1 MTEFDPAPDRDSVD
15 TVRERWRESADTF
28 DRVYETALG
37 VTDPTSYD
45 EIARIADCSS
55 NAAKKHLDRL
65 AEMGIVRA
73 HRDARPARYER
84 NNGYL
89 EWQEASR
96 IAEERT
102 VDEIVDRVATL
113 EAEREEFHDRFD
125 ATDPSAV
132 SALDHDDA
140 GGDHQS
146 VHERMELL
154 ADWQAIERDVRLYD
168 LARRIAQNDGHL
180 VPV

>member
-1 MTEFDPAPDRDSVD
+1 MTEFDPAPDHDAVD
-15 TVRERWRESADTF
+15 AVRERWRESADTF

-37 VTDPTSYD
+37 VTEPTSYD
-45 EIARIADCSS
+45 EIARIADCSP

-65 AEMGIVRA
+65 AEMGIVHA
-73 HRDARPARYER
+73 HRDVQPFRYER
-84 NNGYL
+84 NDGYL

-96 IAEERT
+96 IADERT

-113 EAEREEFHDRFD
+113 ENRREEFRNRFD

-132 SALDHDDA
+132 FALDHDD
-140 GGDHQS
+140 HQS
-146 VHERMELL
+146 IHKRMDLL
-154 ADWQAIERDVRLYD
+154 ADWQAIERDIRLYD

>member
-1 MTEFDPAPDRDSVD
+1 MTEFDPVPDREAIDA
-15 TVRERWRESADTF
+15 VRERWREGADTF

-37 VTDPTSYD
+37 ITEPTSYD
-45 EIARIADCSS
+45 EIARIADCSP
-55 NAAKKHLDRL
+55 NAARKHLDRL
-65 AEMGIVRA
+65 ADMGIVRA
-73 HRDARPARYER
+73 HRDVQPFRYER
-84 NNGYL
+84 NDGYL

-113 EAEREEFHDRFD
+113 EAEREAFRDRFG
-125 ATDPSAV
+125 ASDPSAV
-132 SALDHDDA
+132 SAFDPDDA
-140 GGDHQS
+140 GDDHDS

-154 ADWQAIERDVRLYD
+154 GDWRAIEREIRLYD